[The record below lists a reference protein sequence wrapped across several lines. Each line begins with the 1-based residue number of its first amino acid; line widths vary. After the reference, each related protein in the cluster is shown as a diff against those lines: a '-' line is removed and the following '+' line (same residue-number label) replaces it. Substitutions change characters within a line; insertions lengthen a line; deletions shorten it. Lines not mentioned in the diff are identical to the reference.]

1 MEKIYIVEDNF
12 WILKSLEL
20 YLKNSWYDV
29 FVQETWVNAIENILE
44 INPNLVVLDINLP
57 WKNWIEI
64 CRWIREK
71 WSIPIIMLT
80 ARNTETDKL
89 EAFSSWADDY
99 MAKPFSPKEL
109 LARIKSILKR
119 IETKEE
125 KWNILRFDKIEIN
138 LDKMKVYIAGQE
150 EFFTKNEFDILK
162 KIIEASGKIVHRQEI
177 MDSIWYNEYLFDR
190 TIDTHIKNI
199 RKKIKNKDVIL
210 TVRGEGYRLN
220 N

>member
-20 YLKNSWYDV
+20 YLNNSWYEV
-29 FVQETWVNAIENILE
+29 FIQDTWVNAIENILE
-44 INPNLVVLDINLP
+44 TNPNLVVLDINLP

-64 CRWIREK
+64 CKELRK
-71 WSIPIIMLT
+71 TVNIPIIMLT
-80 ARNTETDKL
+80 ARNTESDKL
-89 EAFSSWADDY
+89 EAFNSWADDY

-109 LARIKSILKR
+109 LARIKSILRR
-119 IETKEE
+119 IEVKEE
-125 KWNILRFDKIEIN
+125 MSNILKYQNIEMN
-138 LDKMKVYIAGQE
+138 LDKYRVFVNWRE
-150 EFFTKNEFDILK
+150 EFFTKNEFDMLK
-162 KIIEASGKIVHRQEI
+162 KIIEAWWNVVHRQDL
-177 MDSIWYNEYLFDR
+177 MDLIWYSEYLFDR

-210 TVRGEGYRLN
+210 TVRGEWYRLN